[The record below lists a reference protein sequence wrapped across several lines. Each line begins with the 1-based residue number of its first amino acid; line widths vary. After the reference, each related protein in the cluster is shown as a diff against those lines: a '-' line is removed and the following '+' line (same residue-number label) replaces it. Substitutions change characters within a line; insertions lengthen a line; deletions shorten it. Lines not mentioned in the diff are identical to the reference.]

1 MLEIFQTLFAPPR
14 HMILLVVSAWL
25 GLTFSEKRAERH
37 GISKDDLNNITFYG
51 LLAFVIG
58 GRIIYALQNLSAFTK
73 SPFGVFSINPELFD
87 TLGGLA
93 IAFIAALIY
102 GQRKQIR
109 FWNML
114 DALTLFFAVL
124 VIGLGLSHLAAGT
137 AYGKPTDLPWGMDLW
152 NEVRHPTQIYEILAS
167 LLSLGLLL
175 LFKRTLRSG
184 IFFLTF
190 AALTAF
196 SQLVLQAFRG
206 DSTFIA
212 NGLRQEQVI
221 AWVVLAGCF
230 VMIEARLAAK
240 KYGSKLPDPT

>member
-1 MLEIFQTLFAPPR
+1 
-14 HMILLVVSAWL
+14 
-25 GLTFSEKRAERH
+25 
-37 GISKDDLNNITFYG
+37 
-51 LLAFVIG
+51 
-58 GRIIYALQNLSAFTK
+58 
-73 SPFGVFSINPELFD
+73 
-87 TLGGLA
+87 
-93 IAFIAALIY
+93 
-102 GQRKQIR
+102 
-109 FWNML
+109 
-114 DALTLFFAVL
+114 
-124 VIGLGLSHLAAGT
+124 
-137 AYGKPTDLPWGMDLW
+137 MDLW